1 MKKGAYLVIEH
12 TEALHVIDVN
22 SGNRSNKEKSQE
34 DTAFEVNMISATEI
48 ARQLRLRDMGGIIV
62 IDFIDLSSSENRKKL
77 FTHLKEEMSKDRT
90 KHKILPPSKFG
101 LIQVTR
107 QRVRPELNI
116 KTMEPNPNQSNEVEA
131 PIILI
136 DKIKSELNSIL
147 NHPKNNKKKIYL
159 HVHPFVAAYLTQGI
173 TSIKFKWWIKFKRRI
188 TIIPRHA
195 YQYLQY
201 KFRDEKNRS
210 LRI

>member
-34 DTAFEVNMISATEI
+34 DSAFEVNMISATEI
-48 ARQLRLRDMGGIIV
+48 ARQLKLRDMGGIIV

-77 FTHLKEEMSKDRT
+77 FNHLKEEMSKDRT

-101 LIQVTR
+101 LIQITR
-107 QRVRPELNI
+107 QRVRPELKI
-116 KTMEPNPNQSNEVEA
+116 KTLEPNPNQSNEVEA
-131 PIILI
+131 PIIVI
-136 DKIKSELNSIL
+136 DKIKSDLNAIL
-147 NHPKNNKKKIYL
+147 NHPKHKKKGIYL

-173 TSIKFKWWIKFKRRI
+173 ASIKFKWWIKFKRRI
-188 TIIPRHA
+188 NIIPRDA
-195 YQYLQY
+195 YRYLQY